1 MKDNNMTVRQFKA
14 LIGYTNASKAI
25 RRYDTFM
32 SGDIKIQ
39 YILDNRHKV
48 FNVEISEIDKI
59 TKETNKQIE
68 NQTADLKKKQKENE
82 KKSFHSHLVIKTERI
97 MPVPIYD
104 YVMLGIENMKR
115 VVLPDDFC
123 RMEKT
128 KKTVRSQI

>member
-1 MKDNNMTVRQFKA
+1 MTVRQFIT

-25 RRYDTFM
+25 RRYDAFM
-32 SGDIKIQ
+32 SGDIKMQ
-39 YILDNRHKV
+39 YIIDNLHKV
-48 FNVEISEIDKI
+48 FKVKKSEIVKI
-59 TKETNKQIE
+59 IEETNKQIE
-68 NQTADLKKKQKENE
+68 IQTADLKKKQKENE